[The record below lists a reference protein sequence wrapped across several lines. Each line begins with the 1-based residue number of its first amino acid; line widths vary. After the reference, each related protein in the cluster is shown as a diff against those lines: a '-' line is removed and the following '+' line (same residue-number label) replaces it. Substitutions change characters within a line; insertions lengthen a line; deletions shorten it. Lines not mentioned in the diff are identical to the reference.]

1 MEFKKTATGFGIR
14 DLALKL
20 CQKTQRGG
28 RDVTGLYGFILYQ
41 VMLFVSLNYW
51 TLIFI
56 LLTIHAGV
64 DWSVIGRNA
73 AQLDGT

>member
-14 DLALKL
+14 DLGLKL
-20 CQKTQRGG
+20 CQKTQRG
-28 RDVTGLYGFILYQ
+28 DVTGLYGFILYQ

-51 TLIFI
+51 TLVFI
-56 LLTIHAGV
+56 LLTIHAGD